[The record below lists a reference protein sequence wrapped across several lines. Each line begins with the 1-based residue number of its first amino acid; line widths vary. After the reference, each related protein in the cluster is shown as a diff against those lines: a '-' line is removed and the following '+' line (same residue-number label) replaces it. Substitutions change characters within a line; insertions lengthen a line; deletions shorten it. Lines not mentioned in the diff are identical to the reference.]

1 MSAFTRRLLQLA
13 TPASAA
19 GFIVVATTGV
29 LMFLHLA
36 QQQVESLHEWAGL
49 ALVGAAGLH
58 IARNGRALL
67 AYGRRGVSLHV
78 SLAVAAL
85 GAAGFLAAAFLGVQ
99 RGGLDALRVRVERAP
114 LAALAP

>member
-1 MSAFTRRLLQLA
+1 MRTIAALPRHLLQRS

-19 GFIVVATTGV
+19 AFVVVATTGV

-36 QQQVESLHEWAGL
+36 RSQVESLHEWAGL

-58 IARNGRALL
+58 LARNWRALL
-67 AYGRRGVSLHV
+67 AYGRRGRSLQV

-85 GAAGFLAAAFLGVQ
+85 GVGGFLTAALLGVQ
-99 RGGLDALRVRVERAP
+99 RGGMDALRVRVEQAS
-114 LAALAP
+114 